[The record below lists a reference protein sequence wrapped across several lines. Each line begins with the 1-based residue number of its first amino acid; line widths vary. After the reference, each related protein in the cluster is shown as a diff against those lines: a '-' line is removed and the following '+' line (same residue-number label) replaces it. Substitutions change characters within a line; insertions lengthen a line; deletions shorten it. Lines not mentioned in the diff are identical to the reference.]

1 MHENLYFKVPEIKL
15 PDEFFTKTEIV
26 ADVASD
32 QMLDFINT
40 GDGQRGRLMQTSDI
54 YSTWHVGLLERILQS
69 G

>member
-1 MHENLYFKVPEIKL
+1 MHENHTLKYPEIKL
-15 PDEFFTKTEIV
+15 SDEFFTKTEIV

-54 YSTWHVGLLERILQS
+54 
-69 G
+69 